1 MTTAPAAPRRGR
13 KRRILLVV
21 LGAAVVFVAGVA
33 LGEALQDNSNPGESQ
48 TIVRTLN
55 PLPLLPAPATTVTV
69 TTSKP

>member
-1 MTTAPAAPRRGR
+1 MTAAPTNLRRRQRG
-13 KRRILLVV
+13 RILLFV
-21 LGAAVVFVAGVA
+21 LATAVVFVAGVA
-33 LGEALQDNSNPGESQ
+33 LGEALHDNSSPGGSQ